1 MNFRNII
8 NSIVIVMTLI
18 LCFVYAQKKGFTFAS
33 GMPKLNWE
41 SFPSEKEPKKND
53 NLKKEDNNHPK
64 KDEKIDQKPKEKT
77 EPKQDVKPKQDEDKK
92 ELEDKKQEEPQNT
105 RPRLFRRGII
115 QNCGPGGV

>member
-41 SFPSEKEPKKND
+41 SFTSEKEPKKND
-53 NLKKEDNNHPK
+53 NLKKEYNDKPK
-64 KDEKIDQKPKEKT
+64 KDEKNGAKP
-77 EPKQDVKPKQDEDKK
+77 DEA
-92 ELEDKKQEEPQNT
+92 EHAA
-105 RPRLFRRGII
+105 RVRR
-115 QNCGPGGV
+115 